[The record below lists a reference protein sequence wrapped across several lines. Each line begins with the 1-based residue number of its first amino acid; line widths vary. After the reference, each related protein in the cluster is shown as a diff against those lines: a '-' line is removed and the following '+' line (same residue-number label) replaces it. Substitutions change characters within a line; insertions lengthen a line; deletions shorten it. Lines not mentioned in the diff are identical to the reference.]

1 MKFLF
6 VIRIRAPK
14 FAQYFLFLEH
24 VLNLPPKK
32 MAGIQNKFL
41 SQLLALETTNWIAIN
56 HDSTNIIVYLIT
68 ESIIL
73 YVKTHTTK
81 YKDSSS
87 LKKMMFTPL
96 FLFDYISFSM
106 VVCHSIQSDRL
117 ADGPSA
123 SAGRTRLNKYA

>member
-6 VIRIRAPK
+6 VTHSSPEICAILFVFGTCFE
-14 FAQYFLFLEH
+14 FAAQ
-24 VLNLPPKK
+24 K

-41 SQLLALETTNWIAIN
+41 SQLLALETTNWIAISN

-87 LKKMMFTPL
+87 FKKMMLTPL
-96 FLFDYISFSM
+96 FLFDLPFIFNGGLPFD
-106 VVCHSIQSDRL
+106 SIR
-117 ADGPSA
+117 
-123 SAGRTRLNKYA
+123 